1 MKARLT
7 LALCLF
13 IALALHAQN
22 NPEIGSNPLAL
33 DKKWIFSQDS
43 FPSSIRV
50 SDSIPRPTLADIKL
64 STGIDFSKPMFKS
77 DIINLKVPRFAPVY
91 DYSANIYSITPI
103 NSRSWI
109 STARIN
115 SNYIGLGGLSSAGM
129 QYNLHINDFMT
140 YSGGV
145 TLSKFNIY
153 NNFNNNINLNSNFR
167 FQIFDR
173 IFINVFG
180 NYSSPGNQD
189 TKLFRSLDS
198 SMFPQTN
205 YGGSFDFKVT
215 DKWGII
221 TGAEREF
228 DPFRGKWVT
237 RPFILPV
244 FYGH

>member
-91 DYSANIYSITPI
+91 DYSANIYS
-103 NSRSWI
+103 
-109 STARIN
+109 
-115 SNYIGLGGLSSAGM
+115 
-129 QYNLHINDFMT
+129 
-140 YSGGV
+140 
-145 TLSKFNIY
+145 
-153 NNFNNNINLNSNFR
+153 
-167 FQIFDR
+167 
-173 IFINVFG
+173 
-180 NYSSPGNQD
+180 
-189 TKLFRSLDS
+189 
-198 SMFPQTN
+198 
-205 YGGSFDFKVT
+205 
-215 DKWGII
+215 
-221 TGAEREF
+221 
-228 DPFRGKWVT
+228 
-237 RPFILPV
+237 
-244 FYGH
+244 

>member
-1 MKARLT
+1 V
-7 LALCLF
+7 F
-13 IALALHAQN
+13 IHRFGSAC
-22 NPEIGSNPLAL
+22 PEQPGIGSNPLAL
-33 DKKWIFSQDS
+33 EKKWIFSQDS
-43 FPSSIRV
+43 FPSRIRV

-64 STGIDFSKPMFKS
+64 STGIDFSKPLFKS

-115 SNYIGLGGLSSAGM
+115 SNYIGLGGLSNAGM

-167 FQIFDR
+167 FQISDR

-180 NYSSPGNQD
+180 NYSSSGDQD

-205 YGGSFDFKVT
+205 YGGFVRF
-215 DKWGII
+215 
-221 TGAEREF
+221 
-228 DPFRGKWVT
+228 
-237 RPFILPV
+237 
-244 FYGH
+244 